1 MAAMLAGVAV
11 FYTIHTNS
19 RRMRLLPMPTAI
31 CTDQSQLSTMAS
43 PGVQIDNYWNIG
55 SGDTVPVGKIV
66 VMTKK

>member
-1 MAAMLAGVAV
+1 
-11 FYTIHTNS
+11 
-19 RRMRLLPMPTAI
+19 MRLLPMPTAI